1 MTVKIYRYR
10 KIESAL
16 AEIENGTFYFASRE
30 ELNDPIEGYVK
41 LCFQGDKFAW
51 EGLLRNYICSLF
63 VSIERFLVISPTI
76 DYENKSIEKIL
87 KNLRSTTV
95 IVDIHRFDN
104 VPIGKKLKNVAT
116 TFLNDS
122 SVQKLIE
129 IYGNRNEKSSS
140 KEIQLILRAVHYTA
154 FNICLRHFKSNGL
167 LLNVPEIPSSPA
179 FPFESIQSISQDELR
194 LSINLAEDTCNDFM
208 EEMYFVTKLRQD
220 NIATNEQITSDH
232 KQNMTWATLM
242 VNFPKIYVAQLQNV
256 IYPDAYIVCF
266 SETPTN
272 SAMWGN
278 YAQNHQGICFIYET
292 QEINGKNYLPVDSN
306 KMEVKRVKY
315 DDDVIERNFFTTF
328 GRLTMD
334 SFSKDNVDSWRE
346 KYWQDYIDKF
356 HRKNTA
362 WAHEQEY
369 RILLPE
375 KPYQHTQKETRFLQ
389 YDSNSLKGVI
399 FGIDTSVDDKFALIQ
414 AIKMVGDKFK
424 SVKFFQAEYE
434 ENTQKIIIREKFYIA
449 NKGVCTI

>member
-1 MTVKIYRYR
+1 MKIYRYR

-16 AEIENGTFYFASRE
+16 AEIENGTFYFASRD

-41 LCFQGDKFAW
+41 LCFQGDRFAW

-63 VSIERFLVISPTI
+63 ISIERFLVISPI
-76 DYENKSIEKIL
+76 MDYENKSIEKIL

-116 TFLNDS
+116 TFLNDN
-122 SVQKLIE
+122 SVQKLVE

-140 KEIQLILRAVHYTA
+140 KELQLILRAVHYTA

-167 LLNVPEIPSSPA
+167 LLNVPKIPSSSA
-179 FPFESIQSISQDELR
+179 FPFESIQSISQDELK

-220 NIATNEQITSDH
+220 NIVTEEQITSEH
-232 KQNMTWATLM
+232 KQNMTWATIM
-242 VNFPKIYVAQLQNV
+242 VNFPKIYVAQLQDV

-292 QEINGKNYLPVDSN
+292 QEINGKNYLPVN
-306 KMEVKRVKY
+306 YKKMEVRRVIY
-315 DDDVIERNFFTTF
+315 DDDIIERDFFTTF
-328 GRLTMD
+328 GRLTMY
-334 SFSKDNVDSWRE
+334 SFSEDKVGSWRE

-362 WAHEQEY
+362 WAHEKEY
-369 RILLPE
+369 RILLRE
-375 KPYQHTQKETRFLQ
+375 KLYQHTQQENRFLK

-399 FGIDTSVDDKFALIQ
+399 FGINTSVDDKLEIIR
-414 AIKMVGDKFK
+414 AIKIVSDKCK
-424 SVKFFQAEYE
+424 NVKFFQAEYE
-434 ENTQKIIIREKFYIA
+434 ENTQKIIIREKIYITT
-449 NKGVCTI
+449 KGFLTI